1 MKPTVTSWSAG
12 SPSELT
18 EAQETLRR
26 FNERVDGAI
35 AGRPPTKEWVKRALH
50 HGGAER
56 CPVRIRRLSHDIIL
70 RYGDALADLF
80 CEYPDDAVFA
90 QAYDIFIGYQ
100 PPSVRE
106 RTDPLQVLT
115 QEASWIDE
123 WGTGWR
129 HAAGGVGA
137 STISYPLPDWSQL
150 DNYLAE
156 RMPDPQAPGRLDGAL
171 PALRLHG
178 DTRYFCGMTHLA
190 LFERLHCLRGMEN
203 AFEDFYLY
211 PEQVDR
217 LLGALT
223 DYQVE
228 IVRAWGRLGNVDG
241 WFVTDDW
248 GTQTSLMISPELWRK
263 FFAARYRRLCDEA
276 HRCGIDVIFHSC
288 GNVTA
293 IVGDLIDAGVDVIDP
308 LQPEAM
314 DLQQIARDYGGKVAF
329 CGGISDQELAVFTVS
344 QVWDHVRRTI
354 DTLGRAF
361 GNAYIV
367 APSNV
372 LLPDIPLENIRALF
386 EAAHAP

>member
-1 MKPTVTSWSAG
+1 
-12 SPSELT
+12 
-18 EAQETLRR
+18 
-26 FNERVDGAI
+26 
-35 AGRPPTKEWVKRALH
+35 
-50 HGGAER
+50 
-56 CPVRIRRLSHDIIL
+56 
-70 RYGDALADLF
+70 
-80 CEYPDDAVFA
+80 
-90 QAYDIFIGYQ
+90 
-100 PPSVRE
+100 
-106 RTDPLQVLT
+106 
-115 QEASWIDE
+115 
-123 WGTGWR
+123 
-129 HAAGGVGA
+129 
-137 STISYPLPDWSQL
+137 
-150 DNYLAE
+150 
-156 RMPDPQAPGRLDGAL
+156 
-171 PALRLHG
+171 
-178 DTRYFCGMTHLA
+178 MTHLA

-314 DLQQIARDYGGKVAF
+314 DLQEIAREYGGKVAF

-344 QVWDHVRRTI
+344 QVRDHVRRTI
-354 DTLGRAF
+354 DTLGRAVRQRVHRGPF
-361 GNAYIV
+361 QRPAAGHPAGKSPGAVRGRPCAVIQRRNSIGHEHTGSRPTHVRIRRPAR
-367 APSNV
+367 
-372 LLPDIPLENIRALF
+372 LPDRRRRHLLAASRAYYDAGIGCVEYTMTMPDALGLI
-386 EAAHAP
+386 ERAAASLPGDLLIGAGTVMDGRTVELAVRAGASSSPAPVSARRWSKPAGNTAW